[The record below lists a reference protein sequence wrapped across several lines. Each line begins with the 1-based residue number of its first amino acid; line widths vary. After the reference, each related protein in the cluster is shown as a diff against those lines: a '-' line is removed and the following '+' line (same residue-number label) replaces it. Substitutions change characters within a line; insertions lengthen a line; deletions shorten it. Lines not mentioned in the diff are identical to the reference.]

1 MRMMQHDGFYWPA
14 GDDHCHKVIHGETG
28 DIDEAL
34 AFVNRFDVAVQAGG
48 NVGVWAALM
57 AQRFKTVWTFE
68 PDPANYAC
76 LVENV
81 PANVRHMNAGLG
93 NKADK
98 VGMKLFPDNCGAH
111 YVSGSGDIEIVT
123 IDSLNLPAC
132 GYLCL
137 DVEGYE
143 PKALHGAVATIERF
157 RPVIQMEEK
166 GLSERY
172 YGIRSGAAERWLVR
186 EHGYHI
192 AKRVRK
198 DVILVP
204 N

>member
-1 MRMMQHDGFYWPA
+1 MMLHDGYYWPA

-34 AFVNRFDVAVQAGG
+34 AFVTGFDVAVQAGG
-48 NVGVWAALM
+48 NVGVWATLM
-57 AQRFKTVWTFE
+57 AKQFETVWTFE

-81 PANVRHMNAGLG
+81 PSNVRHMNAGLG
-93 NKADK
+93 DKAER

-111 YVSGSGDIEIVT
+111 YVNGSGKIEIIT
-123 IDSLNLPAC
+123 LDSLSLPAC
-132 GYLCL
+132 DYLCL

-143 PKALHGAVATIERF
+143 PKALHGAAETITRF

-166 GLSERY
+166 GLSEKY
-172 YGIRSGAAERWLVR
+172 YGIRAGAAERWLVR
-186 EHGYHI
+186 EHGYRI

>member
-1 MRMMQHDGFYWPA
+1 MRMMLHDGFYWPA
-14 GDDHCHKVIHGETG
+14 GDAHCHKVIHSETP

-34 AFVNRFDVAVQAGG
+34 SFVKKFVVAVQAGG

-57 AQRFKTVWTFE
+57 AKRFNTVWTFE
-68 PDPANYAC
+68 PDAANYAC

-81 PANVRHMNAGLG
+81 PENVRHANVGLG
-93 NKADK
+93 DKPDK

-111 YVSGSGDIEIVT
+111 YVSGPGKIDIVT
-123 IDSLNLPAC
+123 LDSVDLPGC
-132 GYLCL
+132 DYLCL

-143 PKALHGAVATIERF
+143 PKALHGAKETIARF
-157 RPVIQMEEK
+157 RPVIQIEEK
-166 GLSERY
+166 GLSEKY
-172 YGIRSGAAERWLVR
+172 YRIRAGAAEWWLVR
-186 EHGYHI
+186 EHGYRM

-204 N
+204 R